1 MMIRASMLLI
11 YLLSGT
17 ASSTNLITTAT
28 TTDTNSVVVVR
39 NNILDNNLVQA
50 SCSSHK
56 SCTEC
61 YESSSTCHWC
71 AKDNACHVK
80 GSVLSCVTGASCS
93 ELPPPPSC
101 SDHTSC
107 AECSSSSWGCHW
119 CASDEACH
127 AVGSFHGCA
136 AGTDCYAINRC
147 QRLEPEPMEGAGGTF
162 SKESFEGVGM
172 VSKSVL
178 GILLGLVLC
187 CSTLCFAGVTLL
199 KAAVDDLVG
208 EPTEIEK
215 EWREQFG
222 RDVDNYNIMTEVEE
236 ENGRG
241 EELEIPLLTNNGSL
255 EESDAEQGS
264 SSGKNRSGLIP
275 PTDAASQHSRFRLP
289 ISTQRA
295 PPPRDSSLQR
305 MYCGCQLCYLF
316 TIITTVILF
325 IEGMSYAPRE
335 PQYNVCT
342 NELAW
347 KSIVEGMASLKMSAS
362 FDLLISVYNPN
373 RFEVDLSN
381 GHGQFHHDD
390 QYVGSFDIPEG
401 RITEKAISDIV
412 VKVTF
417 TPDKW
422 SALSLTSEYYQGNLK
437 FVLNGHAH
445 VTIPAL
451 GNYQFDAKFDDIH
464 VNVNDPSLDD
474 THLCACPGWK
484 KPIRI

>member
-1 MMIRASMLLI
+1 MFFLLI
-11 YLLSGT
+11 FLLAET
-17 ASSTNLITTAT
+17 ARSQSPSTANEMTTP
-28 TTDTNSVVVVR
+28 SI
-39 NNILDNNLVQA
+39 NNFVGA
-50 SCSSHK
+50 SCSSHT
-56 SCTEC
+56 SCSEC
-61 YESSSTCHWC
+61 YDSSSTCHWC

-80 GSVLSCVTGASCS
+80 GSLLSCVTGATCTNDA
-93 ELPPPPSC
+93 PPPPTC
-101 SDHTSC
+101 SDHKTC

-119 CASDEACH
+119 CKSDEACH
-127 AVGSFHGCA
+127 AVGSLHGCA
-136 AGTDCYAINRC
+136 AGADCYAINRC
-147 QRLEPEPMEGAGGTF
+147 QRLDPEPMEGSGGTF
-162 SKESFEGVGM
+162 SRDSFEGVGV

-178 GILLGLVLC
+178 GVLMGLILC
-187 CSTLCFAGVTLL
+187 CSTLCFAGVTFV

-208 EPTEIEK
+208 EPAEIAQ
-215 EWREQFG
+215 EWHEQFDRADNTHETEDG
-222 RDVDNYNIMTEVEE
+222 R
-236 ENGRG
+236 
-241 EELEIPLLTNNGSL
+241 EELEIPLLKNDTVVL
-255 EESDAEQGS
+255 DAEQGGVLRPEAASPSRLSRVPVS
-264 SSGKNRSGLIP
+264 SSRV
-275 PTDAASQHSRFRLP
+275 T
-289 ISTQRA
+289 
-295 PPPRDSSLQR
+295 PRDSNLQR

-316 TIITTVILF
+316 TVITTTVLF
-325 IEGMSYAPRE
+325 IVGMSYAPRE

-401 RITEKAISDIV
+401 KISEKAISDIV

-422 SALSLTSEYYQGNLK
+422 SALSLTSEYYQGKLK
-437 FVLNGHAH
+437 FVLSGHAH

-484 KPIRI
+484 KPIRA